1 MYGCV
6 CVCDFNI
13 SLYYMKGVFKL
24 FGAWLSSEDRK
35 ISFEEDVMN
44 GFLILIGLMKEI
56 EGR

>member
-1 MYGCV
+1 
-6 CVCDFNI
+6 
-13 SLYYMKGVFKL
+13 MKGVFEL
-24 FGAWLSSEDRK
+24 FGAWLSSDDRK